1 MREIKFRAWYED
13 GKRMIS
19 GFPSFHNDHF
29 YNGRGLGI
37 DFRVLKLMQS
47 TGLQD
52 KNDKEIYEGDI
63 LGGWL
68 EHGVVVWIQEEARWG
83 IDVQGDRRKIQFR
96 DVNQD
101 HLEVIGNIYENS
113 DLLPS

>member
-13 GKRMIS
+13 GKRMIY

-29 YNGRGLGI
+29 YNDRGLGI
-37 DFRVLKLMQS
+37 DFRVLKLMQY

-68 EHGVVVWIQEEARWG
+68 EHGVVVWLQAEARWG
-83 IDVQGDRRKIQFR
+83 IDVEGERKEIHFWE
-96 DVNQD
+96 VNQD
-101 HLEVIGNIYENS
+101 HLEVIGNIYKNP
-113 DLLPS
+113 DLLK